1 MHLEGG
7 IVSISHTISTTMEY
21 FPAIERVRDSKL
33 RAILVDLEILP
44 GITAWEKQV
53 EEGGRGWEKLVKG
66 VKRSNFQ
73 L

>member
-7 IVSISHTISTTMEY
+7 IGSISHTISTTMEC

-33 RAILVDLEILP
+33 RVILVDLEILP

-53 EEGGRGWEKLVKG
+53 EEGGSEWEKLVKG